1 MIDLT
6 LNQPL
11 LASPSSRRGAIA
23 PGLLRVLQQAVAIRL
38 VLAVLAP
45 VSYTHLTLPTNREV

>member
-11 LASPSSRRGAIA
+11 LASPSSRPGAIA

-38 VLAVLAP
+38 VLTVLALGIFAMMA
-45 VSYTHLTLPTNREV
+45 SG